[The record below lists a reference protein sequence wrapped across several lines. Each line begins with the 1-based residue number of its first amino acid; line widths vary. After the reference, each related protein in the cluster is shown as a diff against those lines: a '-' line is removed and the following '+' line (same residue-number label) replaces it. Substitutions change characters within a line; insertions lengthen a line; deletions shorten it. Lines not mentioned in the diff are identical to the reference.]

1 MNATP
6 LDYPI
11 RSTRA
16 VIDLDALDHNLNLL
30 AARVPGVGLVPAVKA
45 DGYGHGAA
53 AIASACERWGATML
67 AVANLEEYLYLRD
80 RGITLPI
87 LVLEEVFPGEI
98 ETALRTG
105 ARLTVGSTGYA
116 RLLSETAG
124 RVGTTAMVHVNLDTG
139 MGRMGLHAR
148 DLTGALL
155 EIAALPD
162 MTMEGVY
169 SHFPGSDEQDA
180 SFAREQIAI
189 TREILST
196 LADAGVDVRYA
207 HIANSA
213 ALLQFPEEVAWDLV
227 RPGVSIYGMFPSGDV
242 DTSIDLKPVMRLESR
257 LVKITRYDR
266 EWTVGYGRTWR
277 VGPGSIIGIVPIGYG
292 DGFPRILSS
301 RGEALVHGTRVP
313 IAGRVSMD
321 MIALDLTMLPEE
333 AEIDDEV
340 VLMGRQEWYP
350 QDPRGSARGDE
361 ITALELADLCSTI
374 TYEITCGITIRV
386 PRVYVRGGETIAIQS
401 MREGY
406 RVFP

>member
-1 MNATP
+1 MNVTP

-30 AARVPGVGLVPAVKA
+30 SARVPGAGLVPAVKA

-87 LVLEEVFPGEI
+87 LILEEVFPGEV
-98 ETALRTG
+98 ETALRAG
-105 ARLTVGSTGYA
+105 ARLTVGSIEYG

-124 RVGTTAMVHVNLDTG
+124 RAGTTAMVHVNLDTG
-139 MGRMGLHAR
+139 MGRMGLHAS

-155 EIAALPD
+155 QIAALPD

-169 SHFPGSDEQDA
+169 SHFPGSDEGDV
-180 SFAREQIAI
+180 SFAREQIAV
-189 TREILST
+189 TRGILT
-196 LADAGVDVRYA
+196 DLREAGVEVRYA
-207 HIANSA
+207 HIANSG

-227 RPGVSIYGMFPSGDV
+227 RPGISMYGMFPSGDV
-242 DTSIDLKPVMRLESR
+242 DTSIDLKPVMRLEGR
-257 LVKITRYDR
+257 IGKIARYDR
-266 EWTVGYGRTWR
+266 EWTVGYGRTWK

-301 RGEALVHGTRVP
+301 RGEALVHGMRVP

-321 MIALDLTMLPEE
+321 MIALDLTRLPE
-333 AEIDDEV
+333 APAIDDEV

-350 QDPRGSARGDE
+350 REPRGSARSDE
-361 ITALELADLCSTI
+361 ITALELADLCNTI

-386 PRVYVRGGETIAIQS
+386 PRVYLRNGEIIAIQS